1 MKNPI
6 RKLNPKT
13 NMKTKLDHLIT
24 ALALLALAT
33 LGSQLSTAR
42 AQSFQPI
49 YSFTNGPAYPQTGL
63 VQGPDGNFYGTTGV
77 GGNNVDGTVFK
88 VATNGTL
95 TVLHY
100 FNGNDGG
107 IPSAGLTLGT
117 DGRLYGTTSGG
128 INNAGTV
135 FQITT
140 NGTLTTLYSFSAL
153 SYNTYPYTNS
163 DGARP
168 SEGSLTLGSDGKFYG
183 TTVSGGA
190 NGQGTVFQMTT
201 NGTLTTLHSI
211 TPTAYDGN
219 AAYTNY
225 DGSGFSGLALG
236 SDGNLYGTA
245 SQGGA
250 NGNGTVFQ
258 VTTNGIFTTLHSFTS
273 DYNGPNI
280 TPTNPD
286 GANPNA
292 GLTLGSDGNL
302 YGTTSWGG
310 TNNAGTV
317 FQIATNG
324 GFPGEFI
331 ALASFDGTVFS
342 SGGSATGLASG
353 PDGNLYGTTK
363 YGGSSYA
370 GTVFKVTTS
379 GVLTLL
385 YSFTALVGNTNS
397 DGNQSYAGLTLGTDG
412 SFYGTTYQGGSDG
425 YGTAFRVTTNG
436 VLTSLCSFAWDIG
449 GVTLTSGLTLG
460 SDGNLY
466 GTTEQGGIS
475 HVGTVFKVTTNGTL
489 TSLADFAYDNG
500 SVPNGLTLG
509 LDGNFYGTTG
519 VGGSNGNGTVFKVTT
534 NGVLTSL
541 YSFSAL
547 SYNTYPYT
555 NSDGVYPEAGLT
567 LGPDGNFYGTTMDG
581 GANGYGT
588 VFQVTTNGTLTT
600 LHSFTTTVYDGT
612 GYYTNFDGANPSTS
626 LALGPDGN
634 LYGTTEGGGVNGQGT
649 VFQMTT
655 NGTLNVLVN
664 FAYNTNGSAPNGLI
678 LGSDGNFYG
687 TTKSGGAYSFAI
699 DGTVFK
705 LTTNGVLTTLYSFSP
720 LTYVNPVATNSDGA
734 EPTSLA
740 LGPDGNLYGTTAQ
753 AGANGY
759 GTVFQVTTSGVF
771 TALASFNVTDGQSPA
786 GLTFGPD
793 GNFYGTTFNG
803 GSGSGG
809 VIYRAILQ
817 GATGITFVNGGNI
830 NYGGQLVLGGGS
842 GSGQLSVGN
851 AGQFQSAGAILGG
864 SGASNNV
871 AMISGSGSVWTST
884 SDVIVGQT
892 GWAINCSS
900 PTAARWS
907 SPAT

>member
-1 MKNPI
+1 
-6 RKLNPKT
+6 
-13 NMKTKLDHLIT
+13 MKTKLDHLIT

-168 SEGSLTLGSDGKFYG
+168 PEGSLTLGSDGKVYG

-385 YSFTALVGNTNS
+385 YSFTALVGNTNW
-397 DGNQSYAGLTLGTDG
+397 DGN
-412 SFYGTTYQGGSDG
+412 
-425 YGTAFRVTTNG
+425 
-436 VLTSLCSFAWDIG
+436 
-449 GVTLTSGLTLG
+449 
-460 SDGNLY
+460 
-466 GTTEQGGIS
+466 
-475 HVGTVFKVTTNGTL
+475 H
-489 TSLADFAYDNG
+489 
-500 SVPNGLTLG
+500 P
-509 LDGNFYGTTG
+509 
-519 VGGSNGNGTVFKVTT
+519 
-534 NGVLTSL
+534 
-541 YSFSAL
+541 
-547 SYNTYPYT
+547 
-555 NSDGVYPEAGLT
+555 
-567 LGPDGNFYGTTMDG
+567 M
-581 GANGYGT
+581 
-588 VFQVTTNGTLTT
+588 
-600 LHSFTTTVYDGT
+600 
-612 GYYTNFDGANPSTS
+612 
-626 LALGPDGN
+626 
-634 LYGTTEGGGVNGQGT
+634 
-649 VFQMTT
+649 
-655 NGTLNVLVN
+655 
-664 FAYNTNGSAPNGLI
+664 
-678 LGSDGNFYG
+678 
-687 TTKSGGAYSFAI
+687 
-699 DGTVFK
+699 
-705 LTTNGVLTTLYSFSP
+705 
-720 LTYVNPVATNSDGA
+720 
-734 EPTSLA
+734 
-740 LGPDGNLYGTTAQ
+740 
-753 AGANGY
+753 
-759 GTVFQVTTSGVF
+759 
-771 TALASFNVTDGQSPA
+771 PA
-786 GLTFGPD
+786 
-793 GNFYGTTFNG
+793 
-803 GSGSGG
+803 
-809 VIYRAILQ
+809 
-817 GATGITFVNGGNI
+817 
-830 NYGGQLVLGGGS
+830 
-842 GSGQLSVGN
+842 
-851 AGQFQSAGAILGG
+851 
-864 SGASNNV
+864 
-871 AMISGSGSVWTST
+871 
-884 SDVIVGQT
+884 
-892 GWAINCSS
+892 
-900 PTAARWS
+900 
-907 SPAT
+907 